1 MQQASLETVLP
12 ATTSRKCSAAA
23 DNCSANATCNTTG
36 GFDCSQQRLPGRRRR
51 SDINECEN
59 SDDCASIATCNNT
72 AGGFTA
78 AARRA
83 PTSDGGRTRSDVN
96 ECLTGNGG
104 CVGVA
109 ICNNT
114 AGGSYCTCPS
124 GYMLDGSG
132 TSCVNV
138 NECSTGAHS
147 CNLNTTT
154 CRDTPG
160 GYECDCRDGFGN
172 DVGLSCSNINEC
184 SLNTDDCHAN
194 ATCSDRTP
202 SASNGWKKWDCS
214 CNPGYIDNNP
224 GNAGRSCSD
233 RNECSTFPCGFGTQ
247 CINGTWAE
255 YPGRGYECVCATG
268 YHDPGPADPYGVGCY
283 PRCGDGVVRS
293 GPGGPHPD
301 ANNEQCDTG
310 TSVGVAPACENGPCS
325 YCSSTCDSTS
335 TYTNTAGC
343 TDDSD
348 NDADGDVDCEDRAC
362 SNRDGCANWACS
374 QIDDYMTREGV
385 KAGNLSG
392 NDYGFQRQYTC
403 GAYQCDPYDCNPYSC
418 GSWWSPRTC
427 YQTCYNTCYNTC
439 FAPRGDDYT
448 IAFSSDA
455 QYRTV
460 KVETVAPTAFDTVL
474 YETGTRACAEA
485 ARATPQTTTAKRQP
499 SDILRKRL
507 DRSFA
512 HGGGGK
518 ATPELR
524 QGARQSTS
532 TSTYKAARAD
542 TRPTAMAFASRR
554 AGSVTASA
562 TTLTA
567 E

>member
-1 MQQASLETVLP
+1 MLAQHRRLP
-12 ATTSRKCSAAA
+12 RQRDLLGQDTERE
-23 DNCSANATCNTTG
+23 
-36 GFDCSQQRLPGRRRR
+36 QRLGR
-51 SDINECEN
+51 S
-59 SDDCASIATCNNT
+59 
-72 AGGFTA
+72 GTA
-78 AARRA
+78 A
-83 PTSDGGRTRSDVN
+83 
-96 ECLTGNGG
+96 
-104 CVGVA
+104 
-109 ICNNT
+109 
-114 AGGSYCTCPS
+114 
-124 GYMLDGSG
+124 
-132 TSCVNV
+132 
-138 NECSTGAHS
+138 
-147 CNLNTTT
+147 
-154 CRDTPG
+154 
-160 GYECDCRDGFGN
+160 
-172 DVGLSCSNINEC
+172 
-184 SLNTDDCHAN
+184 
-194 ATCSDRTP
+194 
-202 SASNGWKKWDCS
+202 
-214 CNPGYIDNNP
+214 NPGYIDNNP

-233 RNECSTFPCGFGTQ
+233 RRCEDLPVRLRHPVHQ
-247 CINGTWAE
+247 RHWAE
-255 YPGRGYECVCATG
+255 YLAAVTSACA
-268 YHDPGPADPYGVGCY
+268 PPATTTRAPPTYGVGCY
-283 PRCGDGVVRS
+283 PEVWRWRGAV

-325 YCSSTCDSTS
+325 YCSSTCDSTA

-392 NDYGFQRQYTC
+392 NDYGFLRQYTC
-403 GAYQCDPYDCNPYSC
+403 GAYPCEPYDCNPYSC

-448 IAFSSDA
+448 IAFSRDA

-474 YETGTRACAEA
+474 YVNQDARMCGGSTSDTADDNSGSGNLSRTYFASGRTDRLHTVVVEEAHTGA
-485 ARATPQTTTAKRQP
+485 A
-499 SDILRKRL
+499 S
-507 DRSFA
+507 
-512 HGGGGK
+512 
-518 ATPELR
+518 
-524 QGARQSTS
+524 GARQSTS

-562 TTLTA
+562 TTVTA